1 MQTIVDTSG
10 LIAYLR
16 KEPPGEL
23 VLTLLEEENV
33 FVPAVCVFE
42 LLAGV
47 RLDKHLQQRRQLL
60 DLTEIVEMDRNIAEH
75 AAELFTELRSKGIT
89 IDNEDLIIA
98 ATSVILD
105 MPLLTVNKKHFNY
118 IKDLDMVKWQSKDQ

>member
-1 MQTIVDTSG
+1 MQTIVDTSA

-16 KEPPGEL
+16 KESPGEL
-23 VLTLLEEENV
+23 VLTLLEEEDV
-33 FVPAVCVFE
+33 FVPAVCIFE

-47 RLDKHLQQRRQLL
+47 RSEKHLQQRRQLL
-60 DLTEIVEMDRNIAEH
+60 DLTGIVEMDRKISEK

-98 ATSVILD
+98 ATSIIFDL
-105 MPLLTVNKKHFNY
+105 PLLTVNKKHFNNFG
-118 IKDLDMVKWQSKDQ
+118 DLDVVKW